1 MSKYD
6 SRPQSAPHIFVSQAR
21 RAVIRLVV
29 LGLFGVLASPG
40 SASTVP
46 FSDDFTYTDGTDLNG
61 SNGWTV
67 VGSGSA
73 TVTNGTAEI
82 VDASLTNFFSNSETD
97 VWTDL
102 RLIPVFGDDS
112 TTNVPAGSAFAF
124 YINTSSN
131 VVAYNGTSTQVLS
144 TVVTAGAW
152 TRFTVHSD
160 YAVTNWDLYVDG
172 ALAAEDLDFYDSGA
186 ADYDGFGVVAEGVA
200 TTTTVDDVYI
210 TLVPSN
216 AVQPKVTFD
225 ATSLNVAESI
235 GTATGSVSLSWAY
248 EATAEVNVI
257 VFGGTAT
264 TASDYGYTNV
274 TLSFATGETNKT
286 FEFAIYDDAVGEIA
300 ETIFFGFDTFSA
312 CSAGAI
318 TNFTATIDP
327 DPIDVPLVQFE
338 SATVSYNESDGAQIV
353 TVALSAVNSLATA
366 TVHHVVLAA
375 GTTAIDPT
383 DYTYTPGVISFDPGE
398 TNKTFSFTIQE
409 DSEGEG
415 DETIVFGLQYFTN
428 SLPGTI
434 TNLTVTILED
444 PSDWTLPFFETF
456 EDRTIGDL
464 DGQYGWDAQDAEVQS
479 ANAYAGT
486 QAGSVT
492 SATGYARH
500 PFAGTETDVWTEMLV
515 QPVFDGGSTTNPP
528 AGSSFAFYVN
538 GGGNVVV
545 YNGTSTQTLATTVIE
560 NEWTRFAVHSD
571 YNATNWALYVDG
583 ALAIENLTFY
593 DTNATAF
600 TEFGLIAGAGE
611 SNAPVD
617 NVSITLSP
625 STNVQPTASF
635 VVAATNYAE
644 YAGIVTGYVNLAWSY
659 SGTAEVNIVV
669 FGGTA
674 DNGSDYGFNT
684 QTLSFDPGITS
695 QSFTLSI
702 SNDVVSE
709 VAETIFL
716 GFDNFSECSAGDT
729 TNSTITID
737 IDPLDSALPDINF
750 TIGAL
755 AVAESVGTLTATV
768 QLSSAYGGTVTVS
781 HAVSP
786 ASTATLGQ
794 DYNGYTPGVFSF
806 DPGEQIKTF
815 NFTILNDT
823 SNELAETIVF
833 TLGGITNAT
842 PIVPTNLTVTI
853 GIDNGDWSLPFYETY
868 EARTP
873 GDLNGQYG
881 WSAVDGIVQTA
892 TTYAGSQAGG
902 ITSDTG
908 RAYHVFADAQT
919 DVWTEL
925 YIQPV
930 FDGGAVTSAPAGS
943 SFAFFVNASG
953 DVVVFNGTSTQTV
966 SAAIQE
972 NTWVNFIVHSDYA
985 TTNWDLYVGGS
996 LLIGDLDFYDSSASY
1011 SEFGIENGGG
1021 ASNAPVDNVSITLTR
1036 PASLPPTLSFDV
1048 ASASYAENA
1057 GTGTGT
1063 VSLSW
1068 TFAGTAT
1075 ADVVVKGSSTATGGA
1090 TDYTYSTTPLTFL
1103 TGESN
1108 KTFTFS
1114 ITDDS
1119 DPEGAETIVFGLTN
1133 FVNGSAGVV
1142 DTFTATIQDDGSDW
1156 SLPFAETFESRT
1168 VGDLNGQN
1176 GWQATSAD
1184 VQTGTVKLGAQAAS
1198 ITVSNGIA
1206 YHPFGD
1212 ERTNVWTDVWLQP
1225 KFFAAGTP
1233 TPPVDSTF
1241 VFYVDGSGFVVVFD
1255 GVSTETLTWPVLTN
1269 GEWARFTVHSDYTTK
1284 KWELYVNRE
1293 FAGGDY
1299 DFFNAATASYSEF
1312 GVSGAGTAQEAYFDQ
1327 LNITLDQPFQQKPSV
1342 FTIR

>member
-1 MSKYD
+1 M
-6 SRPQSAPHIFVSQAR
+6 
-21 RAVIRLVV
+21 
-29 LGLFGVLASPG
+29 
-40 SASTVP
+40 
-46 FSDDFTYTDGTDLNG
+46 
-61 SNGWTV
+61 
-67 VGSGSA
+67 
-73 TVTNGTAEI
+73 
-82 VDASLTNFFSNSETD
+82 
-97 VWTDL
+97 
-102 RLIPVFGDDS
+102 
-112 TTNVPAGSAFAF
+112 
-124 YINTSSN
+124 
-131 VVAYNGTSTQVLS
+131 
-144 TVVTAGAW
+144 
-152 TRFTVHSD
+152 
-160 YAVTNWDLYVDG
+160 
-172 ALAAEDLDFYDSGA
+172 ALA
-186 ADYDGFGVVAEGVA
+186 
-200 TTTTVDDVYI
+200 T
-210 TLVPSN
+210 
-216 AVQPKVTFD
+216 
-225 ATSLNVAESI
+225 NVAESV
-235 GTATGSVSLSWAY
+235 GVVTGYVNLSWAY
-248 EATAEVNVI
+248 DGTSEVDVV
-257 VFGGTAT
+257 VFGGTAING
-264 TASDYGYTNV
+264 ADFGYTNLTVSFDPAETTKSV
-274 TLSFATGETNKT
+274 TFVVNDDTIGE
-286 FEFAIYDDAVGEIA
+286 VA

-327 DPIDVPLVQFE
+327 DPVDVPLVQFE

-375 GTTAIDPT
+375 GTTAIDAT

-398 TNKTFSFTIQE
+398 TNKTFSFTIQ
-409 DSEGEG
+409 DDTDGEG

-434 TNLTVTILED
+434 TNLTVTILDD
-444 PSDWTLPFFETF
+444 PSDWTLPFVETF

-500 PFAGTETDVWTEMLV
+500 TFAGAETDVWTDLLV

-583 ALAIENLTFY
+583 ALAIENLSFF
-593 DTNATAF
+593 DSGATAF

-644 YAGIVTGYVNLAWSY
+644 DAGIVTGYVNLAWSY
-659 SGTAEVNIVV
+659 SGTAEVNVVV

-695 QSFTLSI
+695 QPFTLSI

-750 TIGAL
+750 TVGAL

-768 QLSSAYGGTVTVS
+768 QLSSAYSGTVTVS

-815 NFTILNDT
+815 DFTILNDT

-833 TLGGITNAT
+833 TLDGITNAT

-853 GIDNGDWSLPFYETY
+853 GVDNGDWSLPFTEDF
-868 EARTP
+868 ESRTVA
-873 GDLNGQYG
+873 DLDGQYG

-892 TTYAGSQAGG
+892 TRYAGSKAGG
-902 ITSDTG
+902 ITSATG
-908 RAYHVFADAQT
+908 RAYHLFADAQT

-972 NTWVNFIVHSDYA
+972 NTWVNFVVHSDYA
-985 TTNWDLYVGGS
+985 TTNWDLYVDGG
-996 LLIGDLDFYDSSASY
+996 LLIAGLDFYDSASSY
-1011 SEFGIENGGG
+1011 SEFGLENGGG
-1021 ASNAPVDNVSITLTR
+1021 VSNAPVDNVSITLTR
-1036 PASLPPTLSFDV
+1036 PASMPPTLSFDAATASYDEDSGTVTGAVSLSWTFGAIASADVVVLGSSTATGSGTDYTYGTASLSFGIGESNKTFTFSITDDIDPEGDETIVFGLTNIVNGSAGPVDTYTATILNDGSDLPPTLAFDV
-1048 ASASYAENA
+1048 ASASFAENA

-1063 VSLSW
+1063 VSLSSIYS
-1068 TFAGTAT
+1068 GTAT
-1075 ADVVVKGSSTATGGA
+1075 VDVVVNGSSTATGGGA
-1090 TDYTYSTTPLTFL
+1090 DYTYSTASLTFL
-1103 TGESN
+1103 PGQTN

-1119 DPEGAETIVFGLTN
+1119 DGEEAETIVFGLAN
-1133 FVNGSAGVV
+1133 FVNGSAGLI
-1142 DTFTATIQDDGSDW
+1142 DTYTATIQEDSSDW
-1156 SLPFAETFESRT
+1156 SLPFYETFEART
-1168 VGDLNGQN
+1168 LGDLNGQQ
-1176 GWQATSAD
+1176 GWAAVDGIVQTATPYAGSKAGGITSA
-1184 VQTGTVKLGAQAAS
+1184 TGR
-1198 ITVSNGIA
+1198 A
-1206 YHPFGD
+1206 YHLFAD
-1212 ERTNVWTDVWLQP
+1212 AQTDVWTDLYIQP
-1225 KFFAAGTP
+1225 VFDGGAVTSAPAGSSFAFFVNA
-1233 TPPVDSTF
+1233 
-1241 VFYVDGSGFVVVFD
+1241 SGDVVVFN
-1255 GVSTETLTWPVLTN
+1255 GTSTQTVSAAIQENT
-1269 GEWARFTVHSDYTTK
+1269 WARFTVHSHYATK
-1284 KWELYVNRE
+1284 TWDLYVNSVIPPVASGLG
-1293 FAGGDY
+1293 FY
-1299 DFFNAATASYSEF
+1299 DTNVTGYTEF
-1312 GVSGAGTAQEAYFDQ
+1312 GLENGGGVSNAPVD
-1327 LNITLDQPFQQKPSV
+1327 NVSITLSRPADFRRTM
-1342 FTIR
+1342 FMFR